1 MTSFADFIDG
11 IKSMANERLL
21 ENHRNEFYRRGFTIL
36 AQVDGKAQK
45 KVQLKTLWNELINA
59 SEAIRRAYK

>member
-1 MTSFADFIDG
+1 MIWSDFIDG

-36 AQVDGKAQK
+36 AHVDGKTQR
-45 KVQLKTLWNELINA
+45 KVQLKSLWNELIIA
-59 SEAIRRAYK
+59 SETERRS